1 MCSSNKDT
9 YFYVGNH
16 ANSIGLVDIH
26 ASAKFTL
33 SKTSSLMVKA
43 LNFSGEQALAS
54 GEKSLGTEID
64 IVYKKKFKGF
74 TEGITAT
81 ASGFYAPQG
90 REVRLKSSIDNMHE
104 TLTSFNYDGNKI
116 TNFEMESSA
125 LYYLGQTL
133 GHNTLTICAIIGNR
147 INKTQSSDYKSTI
160 DKLIIELLERI

>member
-1 MCSSNKDT
+1 MLYHQSLNRYIDKKLTESFNL
-9 YFYVGNH
+9 H
-16 ANSIGLVDIH
+16 ANWPKNL
-26 ASAKFTL
+26 AKPYI
-33 SKTSSLMVKA
+33 VKA
-43 LNFSGEQALAS
+43 SET
-54 GEKSLGTEID
+54 SL
-64 IVYKKKFKGF
+64 KKFKGF

-147 INKTQSSDYKSTI
+147 INKTQSSDYKSTVE
-160 DKLIIELLERI
+160 KLIIEALEKI